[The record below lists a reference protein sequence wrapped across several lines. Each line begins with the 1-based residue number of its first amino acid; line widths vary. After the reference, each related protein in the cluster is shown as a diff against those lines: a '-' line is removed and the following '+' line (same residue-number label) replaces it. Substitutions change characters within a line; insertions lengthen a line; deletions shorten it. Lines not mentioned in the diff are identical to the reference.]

1 MLRGQD
7 GGQPGDAEQGDPPE
21 LGGVAGGEQGQGGDQ
36 REKDRAGRDREELRL
51 WLSGCGGGHLTDR
64 SQRW

>member
-1 MLRGQD
+1 MLRGEH
-7 GGQPGDAEQGDPPE
+7 GGQPCDAQQGDPPE

-36 REKDRAGRDREELRL
+36 REENRAGRYREGLRL
-51 WLSGCGGGHLTDR
+51 RLAGCGGGHVTDR